1 MASDAAVP
9 AAALPRN
16 PLRFMG
22 AFPGET
28 LEGKPVTLPD
38 EGRRRELA
46 GGPRAARLDIGAMRV
61 EPSFACKR

>member
-1 MASDAAVP
+1 
-9 AAALPRN
+9 
-16 PLRFMG
+16 
-22 AFPGET
+22 